1 MLVNPGILV
10 TDLGGKKHEFKIAKF
25 HFLSEFHNGILL
37 YADQFFH
44 NDYPDF
50 YGFEVK
56 FGFGFG
62 FCR

>member
-1 MLVNPGILV
+1 MNASESKLCSDWFGK
-10 TDLGGKKHEFKIAKF
+10 KKHEFKIAKF

-37 YADQFFH
+37 YTDQFFH

-56 FGFGFG
+56 FGFGFW
-62 FCR
+62 R